1 MDARNTG
8 LISASSL
15 LLMNPSCFLTLI
27 RAKSQSLF
35 FLILDD
41 RYILQVFRAYIV
53 LVPDEHY
60 YKDDKTMAA
69 SDDLSHIGGTTH

>member
-1 MDARNTG
+1 MGARNTG
-8 LISASSL
+8 LISASSFL
-15 LLMNPSCFLTLI
+15 LLNPSCFLT
-27 RAKSQSLF
+27 QSLF

-53 LVPDEHY
+53 LVPDEQY